1 MNPQNP
7 SQPPPPFGTGQSES
21 VSSSD
26 RSGSISGAKQKAAE
40 AARSAADQVKSKA
53 SDSMSRAKGQA
64 IDLVGDRKRQA
75 ADRLGRVS
83 TAIHDSANTVEDDDP
98 NIAYYTH
105 RIADRLD
112 SVAEYVRNHDLNGLM
127 EDASGIARRHP
138 TAFLGGMFVAGLLLG
153 NMVKA
158 SAPNGPTRDYPASD
172 FEPSMP
178 EGTLLASSSSGSGQD
193 TSALGSQYGAY

>member
-7 SQPPPPFGTGQSES
+7 SQPPPPFGTAQPEN
-21 VSSSD
+21 SSD
-26 RSGSISGAKQKAAE
+26 RSGSVSGAKQKVAE
-40 AARSAADQVKSKA
+40 AARGTADQVKSSA
-53 SDSMSRAKGQA
+53 SDTLSRVKGQA

-83 TAIHDSANTVEDDDP
+83 SAIHDSANTVEDEDP

-112 SVAEYVRNHDLNGLM
+112 SVAEYVRNHDFKGLM

-138 TAFLGGMFVAGLLLG
+138 TAFLGGVFVAGLLLG

-158 SAPNGPTRDYPASD
+158 SAPTGATRDYPSSD
-172 FEPSMP
+172 FEPSLP
-178 EGTLLASSSSGSGQD
+178 DGTMLASSSSGSNQSSP
-193 TSALGSQYGAY
+193 TLGSQYGAY